1 MGIDQSG
8 RAARQRGYH
17 RPGGQRHRP
26 AQHRPWPG
34 ARHPLQGG
42 RATRDQGQHPEPRP
56 GRCRR
61 AGRQV
66 RGRGTPSRRGDR
78 AGLAAQGSGGQGA
91 RRSAGAHERPR
102 VTSGI
107 LNVNKPAGP
116 SSFAVVRTLR
126 RLPGVVKAGHGGT
139 LDPAADGVL
148 PILINAATRLTDFIH
163 EWPKTYLAAVTFGYT
178 SDTGDRE
185 GTITASGDPQTITR
199 DRIEAVLPAFTGRI
213 EQVPPMFSALKQGGE
228 ALYRKARRGEAVDR
242 PARAVEIFS
251 LRLLDYDPAT
261 GVGRLEVS
269 SGRGMYVRS
278 LANDLG
284 AALGCG
290 AYLSRLTRAALGPL
304 TLAEAIPMATLVG
317 EGEAWTRRLLPI
329 DLPLRSWPA
338 VALDAAGAAA
348 IRRGQAIPSPNT
360 TAGRYR
366 LVGPDGDLLAWRE
379 ADATPRI
386 QPRAVFAS

>member
-1 MGIDQSG
+1 M
-8 RAARQRGYH
+8 
-17 RPGGQRHRP
+17 
-26 AQHRPWPG
+26 
-34 ARHPLQGG
+34 
-42 RATRDQGQHPEPRP
+42 
-56 GRCRR
+56 
-61 AGRQV
+61 
-66 RGRGTPSRRGDR
+66 
-78 AGLAAQGSGGQGA
+78 
-91 RRSAGAHERPR
+91 
-102 VTSGI
+102 TSGI

-317 EGEAWTRRLLPI
+317 EGEAWTRRLLPM

-366 LVGPDGDLLAWRE
+366 LVGPDGDLLAWGE
-379 ADATPRI
+379 ADATRRI